1 MFVVISSLVFKK
13 LLRLSFKLLRK
24 RRVML
29 NDVEFPWRRQSSLP
43 IRPTHVEIIMIAFAR
58 AEVHFGGCEAI
69 LSSV

>member
-1 MFVVISSLVFKK
+1 
-13 LLRLSFKLLRK
+13 
-24 RRVML
+24 ML